1 MNDEIKQI
9 GLRLQGLRES
19 LDMTQETF
27 AASCGIP
34 IQDYIDYENGKKDMT
49 ISVMKTISE
58 KFNID
63 VSVLMFDGEPKMS
76 NYFLTRKGKGL
87 SINRVETYKY
97 QTLAGGF
104 NNRKSEVFEVTIEP
118 RVAELPLHT
127 SNHGGQEFNMVLKG
141 RMKFF
146 IDKKELI
153 LNEGDSI
160 YFDSSRPH
168 GMQPMDGES
177 VKFIAV
183 IL

>member
-1 MNDEIKQI
+1 MSEVIKQI

-19 LDMTQETF
+19 LDMSQEAF
-27 AASCGIP
+27 AATCDIP
-34 IQDYIDYENGKKDMT
+34 IHDYVDYENGKKDIT
-49 ISVMKTISE
+49 ISIMMTISE

-63 VSVLMFDGEPKMS
+63 TSILMFDGEPKMN

-104 NNRKSEVFEVTIEP
+104 NHRKAEVFEVTIEP

-127 SNHGGQEFNMVLKG
+127 SNHGGQEFNMVLNGK
-141 RMKFF
+141 MKFF

-160 YFDSSRPH
+160 YFDASRPH
-168 GMQPMDGES
+168 GMQPMDGKS

>member
-27 AASCGIP
+27 AASCGIH

-104 NNRKSEVFEVTIEP
+104 NNRKAEVFEVTIEP
-118 RVAELPLHT
+118 KVAELPLHT

-168 GMQPMDGES
+168 GMQPMDGKS